1 MHTATMTQRFGVPA
15 LVAAT
20 FHVVLLFCLNFPVAR
35 QPIAAIGK
43 TITTICEWP
52 IEPVAAPPEDAV
64 DESSAPVQSMSSGAA
79 IPAAPEQFTATGPIA
94 IAVDPTTPANV
105 PVGLDKVPTTWTP
118 GGTGTPGE
126 IDTRRRPLFSPDQL
140 DAHPRAKGQIP
151 PEYPFAMRSA
161 GVEGSV
167 TVEFDVDASGRVTSA
182 RAVKSSAREFE
193 EPAVR
198 AVLKWRFESG
208 KRHGKP
214 VPFRMVVPIGF
225 TMTDRD

>member
-20 FHVVLLFCLNFPVAR
+20 FHVVLLFGLNFPVVR
-35 QPIAAIGK
+35 QPIAELGK
-43 TITTICEWP
+43 TFITVCEWP
-52 IEPVAAPPEDAV
+52 ADPVVAPPEDAV
-64 DESSAPVQSMSSGAA
+64 EESPGPVQPISSGAA
-79 IPAAPEQFTATGPIA
+79 VPAAPEQFNATGPIA
-94 IAVDPTTPANV
+94 IAVAPTTPTNV
-105 PVGLDKVPTTWTP
+105 PVGLDKVSSTWTP
-118 GGTGTPGE
+118 GGTGTPGDVATRGRLIFDP
-126 IDTRRRPLFSPDQL
+126 IDL
-140 DAHPRAKGQIP
+140 DAHPRAKAQIP

-161 GVEGSV
+161 GIEGNV
-167 TVEFDVDASGRVTSA
+167 MVEFDVDASGLVTSA
-182 RAVKSSAREFE
+182 RALKSSAREFE

>member
-20 FHVVLLFCLNFPVAR
+20 FHVVLLFGLNFPVVR
-35 QPIAAIGK
+35 QPIAELGK
-43 TITTICEWP
+43 TIIIGCEWP
-52 IEPVAAPPEDAV
+52 TDPVVVPPDDAAE
-64 DESSAPVQSMSSGAA
+64 ESSGPVQPISCGAA
-79 IPAAPEQFTATGPIA
+79 VPAAPEQFNATGPIA
-94 IAVDPTTPANV
+94 IAVTPTTPTNI
-105 PVGLDKVPTTWTP
+105 PVGLDKVPTGWRP
-118 GGTGTPGE
+118 GGTGTSGK
-126 IDTRRRPLFSPDQL
+126 IDTSGRPLFGLDQL
-140 DAHPRAKGQIP
+140 DAHPRAKAQIP

-161 GVEGSV
+161 GVEGNV
-167 TVEFDVDASGRVTSA
+167 MVEFDVDASGRVTSA
-182 RAVKSSAREFE
+182 RALKSSAREFE

-225 TMTDRD
+225 TITDRD

>member
-20 FHVVLLFCLNFPVAR
+20 FHVVVLFGLNFPIAR
-35 QPIAAIGK
+35 QPIAALGK

-52 IEPVAAPPEDAV
+52 IDPVVAPPDAAEESSEPVQPI
-64 DESSAPVQSMSSGAA
+64 SSGAA
-79 IPAAPEQFTATGPIA
+79 VPAAPEQFNATGPIA
-94 IAVDPTTPANV
+94 IAVAPTTPTNI
-105 PVGLDKVPTTWTP
+105 PVGLDKVSSTWTP

-126 IDTRRRPLFSPDQL
+126 IDARGRPLFGLDQL
-140 DAHPRAKGQIP
+140 DAHPRAKAQIP

-161 GVEGSV
+161 GVEGNV
-167 TVEFDVDASGRVTSA
+167 MVEFDVDASGRVTSA
-182 RAVKSSAREFE
+182 RALKSSAREFE

-225 TMTDRD
+225 TITDRD

>member
-20 FHVVLLFCLNFPVAR
+20 FHVVLLFGIRPDVPAIIDRIKLDPPIKLPPMPVELITPKVDLDPVVEAVKPLSKPGPVKPVTEDR
-35 QPIAAIGK
+35 SVDVRPDVVVDPFTPPSAKVDVK
-43 TITTICEWP
+43 TDKIPNDWGDGTTGA
-52 IEPVAAPPEDAV
+52 PVVGDPRSPGIFTAV
-64 DESSAPVQSMSSGAA
+64 D
-79 IPAAPEQFTATGPIA
+79 
-94 IAVDPTTPANV
+94 
-105 PVGLDKVPTTWTP
+105 
-118 GGTGTPGE
+118 
-126 IDTRRRPLFSPDQL
+126 L
-140 DAHPRAKGQIP
+140 DAHPRAKAQIP